1 MVVDAGSR
9 NTWWGT
15 LRRVIVL
22 PRVNILVM
30 LAWIIVAAVAAINV
44 GNRYGDGWGGFIGIV
59 IGPLVLA
66 RMMRSGLGA
75 NSGKPHRR
83 HEGAVK

>member
-1 MVVDAGSR
+1 MRLSMVVDAGSR

-15 LRRVIVL
+15 LRRVIAL
-22 PRVNILVM
+22 PRVNLLVM
-30 LAWIIVAAVAAINV
+30 VAWIIVAAVAAINV
-44 GNRYGDGWGGFIGIV
+44 GNRFGDGWGTFIGIF

-75 NSGKPHRR
+75 NSGKHGRPR
-83 HEGAVK
+83 